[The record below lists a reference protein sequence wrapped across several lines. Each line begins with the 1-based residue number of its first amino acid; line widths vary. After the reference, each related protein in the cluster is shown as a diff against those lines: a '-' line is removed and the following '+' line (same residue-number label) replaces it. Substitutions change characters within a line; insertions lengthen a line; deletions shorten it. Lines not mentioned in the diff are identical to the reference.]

1 MEKRPRRTP
10 AEKARAQYT
19 NYAVKEPMELME
31 FLTAKMPDASRTKL
45 KSLLSKRV
53 VLVDN
58 VITTQFNFPLK
69 PGMKVQISKDK
80 GRKEFNNRLLKIV
93 YEDAYIIVVEKMQ
106 GLLSVN
112 TERQKERTA
121 YTILNEY
128 VQRSGRQHRVYIV
141 HRLDRDTSGLMMFA
155 KDEKTQ
161 RTLRDNW
168 HDIVTDRRY
177 VAVVEGSMEKDYD
190 TVVSWLTDKTLYV
203 SSSGY
208 DDGGSKS
215 ITHYRTIKRAN
226 GYSLVELD
234 LETGRALRELSS
246 VSAYD
251 ERVKEMEEQL
261 TEIDNL
267 LSDFNHELASY
278 LSDEEFDE
286 ETFYETEKRLDLINH
301 LKSKYGNTIAD
312 ILKYGEEKAERI
324 TVLNDYDAYLAGLQK
339 NVSEKEKQLEQLSRK
354 VSDIRKKE
362 SKKLTESIKNALLD
376 LNFLDVQF
384 MMEFAET
391 DYTANGID
399 DAQFLI
405 STNPGEPVKPLGK
418 VASGGELS
426 RIMLAI
432 KTVMASDKIG
442 TLIFDEIDSGISGRT
457 AQMVS
462 EKMNALG
469 RSHQIICITH
479 LPQIAAMADSHFLIE
494 KSVENQATVSKIHKL
509 TDEESVEELARMLGG
524 VEITD
529 TVLENAR
536 EMKQMA
542 YMKK

>member
-141 HRLDRDTSGLMMFA
+141 HRLDRDTSELMMFA

-234 LETGRALRELSS
+234 LETGRKNQIRVHMQDLGHPIAGDGRYGGENYSNPIGRLALHAFKLCFYHP
-246 VSAYD
+246 VTGD
-251 ERVKEMEEQL
+251 LMEFE
-261 TEIDNL
+261 TP
-267 LSDFNHELASY
+267 Y
-278 LSDEEFDE
+278 PGEF
-286 ETFYETEKRLDLINH
+286 
-301 LKSKYGNTIAD
+301 
-312 ILKYGEEKAERI
+312 
-324 TVLNDYDAYLAGLQK
+324 
-339 NVSEKEKQLEQLSRK
+339 
-354 VSDIRKKE
+354 
-362 SKKLTESIKNALLD
+362 KKL
-376 LNFLDVQF
+376 FL
-384 MMEFAET
+384 
-391 DYTANGID
+391 
-399 DAQFLI
+399 
-405 STNPGEPVKPLGK
+405 
-418 VASGGELS
+418 
-426 RIMLAI
+426 
-432 KTVMASDKIG
+432 
-442 TLIFDEIDSGISGRT
+442 
-457 AQMVS
+457 
-462 EKMNALG
+462 
-469 RSHQIICITH
+469 
-479 LPQIAAMADSHFLIE
+479 
-494 KSVENQATVSKIHKL
+494 
-509 TDEESVEELARMLGG
+509 
-524 VEITD
+524 
-529 TVLENAR
+529 
-536 EMKQMA
+536 
-542 YMKK
+542 KK